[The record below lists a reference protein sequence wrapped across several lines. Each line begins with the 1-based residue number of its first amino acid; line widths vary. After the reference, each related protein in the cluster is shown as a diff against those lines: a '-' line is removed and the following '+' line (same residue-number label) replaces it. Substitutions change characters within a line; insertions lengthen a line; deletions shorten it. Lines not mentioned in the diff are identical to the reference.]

1 MKNLILILFISL
13 SLFSCSKERTI
24 HITAKNAV
32 TGAPYAGLKYEVIRE
47 HGKTWEEKYITVAS
61 GTLNENGEV
70 FITKRLPV
78 NDAYTIRVEEPAN
91 TCYTKN
97 ISLHFGGESN
107 FEAPFEFAECAY
119 LKFRYHNEACQNS
132 DDHIEVTRYTI
143 LGDYVGFNNP
153 AIYDGCTDYT
163 MNEYTQVPEGKW
175 FFKWSV
181 TKNNQTTDYYD
192 TIYLNPGEYKYY
204 EFNY

>member
-1 MKNLILILFISL
+1 MRKLLLILFISL

-32 TGAPYAGLKYEVIRE
+32 TGAPYPGLKYEVIRE

-61 GTLNENGEV
+61 GTLNENGEI
-70 FITKRLPV
+70 FITKQLPN

-91 TCYTKN
+91 TCYNKN

-119 LKFRYHNEACQNS
+119 LTISVNNINCQGPT
-132 DDHIEVTRYTI
+132 DKIIFDMQPKYIEDYNNILPTEKTGCYTNTFNR
-143 LGDYVGFNNP
+143 VGS
-153 AIYDGCTDYT
+153 TLWT
-163 MNEYTQVPEGKW
+163 MGSNMGSYSK
-175 FFKWSV
+175 
-181 TKNNQTTDYYD
+181 
-192 TIYLNPGEYKYY
+192 
-204 EFNY
+204 